1 MSVRSV
7 CLHRTATQPWSMWT
21 VAQLSAG
28 VCCLLLVT
36 GCGGSGYAPVSGTVL
51 LNGQPL
57 EDAKLIFEP
66 VGDASGNASGNV
78 SYGRTDAAGRY
89 TLRCPI
95 AAQDGA
101 VVGKHRVRIVT
112 ATVPTYTEA
121 QKSQARAALEKQEE
135 QSGGNAADVTDEM
148 VTAYLSDRILPTHSE
163 SLPAKYNSQT
173 ELEFVVESGD
183 NQADFTLEQ

>member
-7 CLHRTATQPWSMWT
+7 CPSCDATRKWTAVA
-21 VAQLSAG
+21 VAQLSVG
-28 VCCLLLVT
+28 LCCLLLAV
-36 GCGGSGYAPVSGTVL
+36 GCGGTGYAPVSGTVQL
-51 LNGQPL
+51 DGEPL

-89 TLRCPI
+89 TLRCPL
-95 AAQDGA
+95 AGQDGA

-121 QKSQARAALEKQEE
+121 QTSQARAALEKQEV
-135 QSGGNAADVTDEM
+135 QSGGNASDVTDEM
-148 VTAYLSDRILPTHSE
+148 VTAYLSDRVLPTHTE

-173 ELEFVVESGD
+173 ELEFVVENGQ
-183 NQADFTLEQ
+183 NQADFSLEL